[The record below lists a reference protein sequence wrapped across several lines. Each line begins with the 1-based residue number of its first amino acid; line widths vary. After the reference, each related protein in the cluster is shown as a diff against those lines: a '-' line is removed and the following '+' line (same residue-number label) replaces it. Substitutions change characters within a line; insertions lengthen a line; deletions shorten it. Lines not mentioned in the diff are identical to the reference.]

1 LRKVSLLFTTILL
14 GCALTFPGGRL
25 QVVPRSDQRAVLEEL
40 TKNWQNYDVY
50 SDGPV
55 NSTSALVFDPK
66 NDDRR
71 LVGFQYVKVESRR
84 NLQSAVNWID
94 SYVDFDPRLYRIFD
108 EEGAFYGWVYIALH
122 RPAPRRV
129 DERTLMLP
137 KYMSPLH
144 WGGGEGD

>member
-1 LRKVSLLFTTILL
+1 MKNAFWALTAVLL

-25 QVVPRSDQRAVLEEL
+25 ETIPRSDQRAMLEDL
-40 TKNWQNYDVY
+40 TKNWRLYDVY

-55 NSTSALVFDPK
+55 TSTSALVFDPK

-71 LVGFQYVKVESRR
+71 LTGFQYVKVESRGHV
-84 NLQSAVNWID
+84 QSAVNWID
-94 SYVDFDPRLYRIFD
+94 SYVQYDPRLYRVFD

-122 RPAPRRV
+122 RPVPRRV
-129 DERTLMLP
+129 DEGLLMLP